1 MDTESLPA
9 RRIVRTKALGLVK
22 FLLLAAVP
30 FVCSSCSGLLVEA
43 CVKDAP
49 KDTLLDGSPRSNMTR
64 WLGKPRETMVFPP
77 STVPVYSDAQPPPVK
92 SNEVRRMDYYRVSGR
107 VDIPGVNAPEVGNL
121 YGLVVIMT
129 LGVSE
134 VFAFPYTVVNLT
146 VRSCMRHQ
154 FRVWYD
160 ASDRLVDTKTGSIE
174 RHPLGTPSARE
185 LREVQARPLSQ
196 PGDLRL
202 EVKSAGLARS
212 CVVCYTRYTNY
223 APPLYLPVMDRGKKE
238 VRFIIGKA
246 SEHVLKS
253 ETKYALLIVRYHVV
267 NVGIGTANFRPMA
280 LLLAPTNA
288 ISVPDRNMAF
298 LEDYVVENQLRL
310 VGSRN
315 ALAIGAGDIP
325 FMKDHLFWKEMRK
338 HEPEKIPAGGRKLYS
353 YVFAVNRNQSRW
365 VLHYDGKP
373 VSELELNVKSP

>member
-1 MDTESLPA
+1 MYRANNSLG
-9 RRIVRTKALGLVK
+9 VVK
-22 FLLLAAVP
+22 FVLLAAVP
-30 FVCSSCSGLLVEA
+30 FVCSSCTGLLIEA

-77 STVPVYSDAQPPPVK
+77 FTVPVYSDAQPPPVN
-92 SNEVRRMDYYRVSGR
+92 SNEVRRMDYYLVSGR

-134 VFAFPYTVVNLT
+134 VFSFPYMIVNLT

-160 ASDRLVDTKTGSIE
+160 GSDRLVDTKTGSIK
-174 RHPLGTPSARE
+174 RHPLNMTSPSD
-185 LREVQARPLSQ
+185 LREVEARPLSQ

-202 EVKSAGLARS
+202 EVKSAGIAQS
-212 CVVCYTRYTNY
+212 CSVYHTAHTNY
-223 APPLYLPVMDRGKKE
+223 VPPLYLPVMDRGKKE
-238 VRFIIGKA
+238 VRFIVGDA
-246 SEHVLKS
+246 SKHLLKS
-253 ETKYALLIVRYHVV
+253 ETKYTLLIVEY
-267 NVGIGTANFRPMA
+267 NVLNTGVGTADFRPMD

-288 ISVPDRNMAF
+288 VAVPDRKMAF

-315 ALAIGAGDIP
+315 ALAIGAGEIP
-325 FMKDHLFWKEMRK
+325 FMRDHLFWKKMRK

-365 VLHYDGKP
+365 VLQYDGKP
-373 VSELELNVKSP
+373 VSELELKDKLP